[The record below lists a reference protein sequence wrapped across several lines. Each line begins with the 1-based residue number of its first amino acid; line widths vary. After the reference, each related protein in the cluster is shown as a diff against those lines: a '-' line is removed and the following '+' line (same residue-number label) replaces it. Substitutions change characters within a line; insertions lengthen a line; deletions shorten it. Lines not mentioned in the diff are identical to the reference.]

1 MLLKLRW
8 FLGENLGFCVSSM
21 TDQPPTPRGPAYRQA
36 AAPTDAASGP
46 SSGLAMGD
54 NNQAGAVSALVRLLV
69 ALGLLFWG
77 AVVLHGVFAIADD
90 IWPWC
95 AASGSLLLAGAGLAH
110 GLRRAGHLRW
120 AALAALTVAL
130 LALGVQAVGHGGGLH
145 SVTLAGTLLVV
156 ALAGVLVSP
165 RAAAGLALLDLAMLL
180 WMALAESRGWLP
192 GMVAEGR
199 TPWTRLIS
207 HLVMLASALLS
218 ALTVARLVS
227 RSLQQA
233 HAERQRLDELLH
245 IANDW
250 VWESDPL
257 GRPTYLSPSFEER
270 TGQKVQTFMALGQ
283 PGGPVSLAQD
293 DRESV
298 RRHLHEQQPFRDLV
312 ITYRC
317 PDGSLLSTSSSGKP
331 VFDARGQC
339 TGWWGVGHNVS
350 AERLAEQAR
359 RRGQE
364 LLDRLVRLSPDAIC
378 VARVRD
384 GQVLM
389 ANPAF
394 GQMCDL
400 TEDEVL
406 GHSALELGLWR
417 DAHEEQR
424 LREALTAGG
433 GVVRDL
439 PTVGWPGGEPRDLR
453 LTAANF
459 RWDGEPVVVITA
471 RDVTEVE
478 RARRESDAILDNASV
493 GIALVRDRRF
503 ERVNPQFEQMFGR
516 PLGSLAGCTA
526 DVMFTGEH
534 EHQTFAD
541 RTELMQRAG
550 KAIDIEREV
559 HRPDGTQVLARLRAR
574 AVDPRHPGGGT
585 IWVAEDITERRRA
598 ERELADAKQLAEA
611 ANRAKSAFLAT
622 MSHEIRTPLNG
633 VLGLARLLQESGL
646 DAERRREYL
655 VHLVGA
661 AELLTG
667 IVSDVLDLS
676 KIEAGH
682 LQIEDI
688 AFDLHG
694 VVTSTFHTFAP
705 LGRERGLVMR
715 CAVAPEVP
723 LRVRGD
729 PVRVRQ
735 ILANYLGNALKF
747 TQRGGIDL
755 ALALAEDGLVRLTV
769 TDTGVGLTPEVMERL
784 FRPFAQADSST
795 TRRFGGTGLGLSIC
809 RELAERMGGRVGVQA
824 PGPSGMGCSF
834 WAELRLPPELRR
846 VQPGTGGALAPA
858 MPLHGLWVLVAEDN
872 PVNMLIVAALL
883 RRLGA
888 QVLEA
893 NDGAKA
899 VELALAHEDRL
910 HAVLMDLHM
919 PVVDG
924 LAATRRLRADPRTAK
939 LPVFAFTAAVLEH
952 ERLDARAAGMAGFVA
967 KPVAE
972 NDLLRALRPLLGP
985 GDD

>member
-1 MLLKLRW
+1 MRGGDLLD
-8 FLGENLGFCVSSM
+8 FSAFTMMDPLGPPVPPAGAPAPVPPLPRTGGVLPLLGSAED
-21 TDQPPTPRGPAYRQA
+21 TDTQA
-36 AAPTDAASGP
+36 ANAR
-46 SSGLAMGD
+46 
-54 NNQAGAVSALVRLLV
+54 ALTHLLL
-69 ALGLLFWG
+69 ALGLLLLGSTLLQWVLTVTDSALPWRLANG
-77 AVVLHGVFAIADD
+77 VVM
-90 IWPWC
+90 
-95 AASGSLLLAGAGLAH
+95 LLGAGVAAL
-110 GLRRAGHLRW
+110 LRRQQRYRSASV
-120 AALAALTVAL
+120 AALAMAMLAIALQAYGN
-130 LALGVQAVGHGGGLH
+130 GVGMHG
-145 SVTLAGTLLVV
+145 VTLTGSALVV
-156 ALAGVLVSP
+156 ALAGVLASP
-165 RAAAGLALLDLAMLL
+165 RAAVGLAVLNLAMLAA
-180 WMALAESRGWLP
+180 MAWAEAQGWL
-192 GMVAEGR
+192 AGR
-199 TPWTRLIS
+199 AAQADATVLTRLLS
-207 HLVMLASALLS
+207 HLVLLACALLA
-218 ALTVARLVS
+218 ALTVARVVA
-227 RSLQQA
+227 RSLQRAQQ
-233 HAERQRLDELLH
+233 ERQRLNELLQVGS
-245 IANDW
+245 DW
-250 VWESDPL
+250 VWQTDL
-257 GRPTYLSPSFEER
+257 RGRFTYVSPSFEQR
-270 TGQKVQTFMALGQ
+270 TGQRVQACLAMGQ
-283 PGGPVSLAQD
+283 PDGPVLLPEEQAADVQLAM
-293 DRESV
+293 RE
-298 RRHLHEQQPFRDLV
+298 RRPYRDLV
-312 ITYRC
+312 TSYRF
-317 PDGSLLSTSSSGKP
+317 PDGQLLYVSASGQP
-331 VFDARGQC
+331 QFDAQGVC
-339 TGWWGVGHNVS
+339 VGWWGVGRNVT
-350 AERLAEQAR
+350 AERLAERAR
-359 RRGQE
+359 RRGQD

-384 GQVLM
+384 GAVLM

-394 GQMCDL
+394 VQFCGL
-400 TEDEVL
+400 PEDQVL
-406 GHSALELGLWR
+406 GHSALHLGLWR
-417 DAHEEQR
+417 DPADEQR
-424 LREALTAGG
+424 LRDALREGG
-433 GVVRDL
+433 GTVRNL
-439 PTVGWPGGEPRDLR
+439 ASVGWPGGEPHDLL

-478 RARRESDAILDNASV
+478 RARREADAILDNASV

-516 PLGSLAGCTA
+516 PAGSLLGHSTG
-526 DVMFTGEH
+526 VMFAAGQDYEG
-534 EHQTFAD
+534 FAD
-541 RTELMQRAG
+541 KAEQAQRAG
-550 KAIDIEREV
+550 KTVDIEREV
-559 HRPDGTQVLARLRAR
+559 RRPDGSVVLARLRAR
-574 AVDPRHPGGGT
+574 AVDPRHPRASGT

-598 ERELADAKQLAEA
+598 ERELADAKQQAEA

-633 VLGLARLLQESGL
+633 VLGLARLLQDSGL

-705 LGRERGLVMR
+705 LGRERGLSMR
-715 CAVAPEVP
+715 CAVAPHVP

-755 ALALAEDGLVRLTV
+755 ALDMAEDGLVRLTV
-769 TDTGVGLTPEVMERL
+769 TDTGVGVTPEVLERL

-824 PGPSGMGCSF
+824 PGPHGTGCSF
-834 WAELRLPPELRR
+834 WAELRLPPE
-846 VQPGTGGALAPA
+846 QPRARPGAGGGFVAAAP
-858 MPLHGLWVLVAEDN
+858 LQGLWVLVAEDN
-872 PVNMLIVAALL
+872 PVNMLIVTAML

-893 NDGAKA
+893 DDGTKA
-899 VELALAHEDRL
+899 VELAFAHEDRL
-910 HAVLMDLHM
+910 DAVLMDLHM